1 MEELMRSF
9 RKAHSAAP
17 SVAAGT
23 GPGPATTPPAPEP
36 PAATETGA
44 MATEA
49 RQEKALRNVLGVLRL
64 ALGWVF
70 LWAFLDK
77 MFALGYATGVDPETG
92 AVDRFGDAAWIN
104 GGSPTEG
111 FLSFATAGPLAGF
124 YQSFAGAAWADW
136 LFMLGLLGI
145 GLALMLGVAM
155 RITAACGALLSV
167 LMWTA
172 VLPPAN
178 NPLIDE
184 HIIYALV
191 FVALALAGAGYTLG
205 IGKQYER
212 LQVVAKHAWLR

>member
-1 MEELMRSF
+1 MRTF
-9 RKAHSAAP
+9 RKAQTTAP
-17 SVAAGT
+17 SVSAGT
-23 GPGPATTPPAPEP
+23 GPGPATTPAPP
-36 PAATETGA
+36 DPVAATETGA
-44 MATEA
+44 VAAES
-49 RQEKALRNVLGVLRL
+49 RREHALLYVMGVLRL
-64 ALGWVF
+64 ALGWIF

-77 MFALGYATGVDPETG
+77 LFALGYATGVDAETG

-111 FLSFATAGPLAGF
+111 FLGFATSGPFAGF
-124 YQSFAGAAWADW
+124 YQGIAGAAWADW

-145 GLALMLGVAM
+145 GGALMLGVAM
-155 RITAACGALLSV
+155 RITAVAGALLTV

-178 NPLIDE
+178 NPIIDE

-191 FVALALAGAGYTLG
+191 FVVLALAGAGYTLG

-212 LQVVAKHAWLR
+212 LPIVAKHAWLK